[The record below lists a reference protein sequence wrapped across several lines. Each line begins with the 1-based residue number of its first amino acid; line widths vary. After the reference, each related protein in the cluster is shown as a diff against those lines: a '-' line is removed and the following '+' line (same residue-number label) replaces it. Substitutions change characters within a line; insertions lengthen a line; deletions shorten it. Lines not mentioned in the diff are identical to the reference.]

1 MFDNNKF
8 TLPPLSK
15 VQTADEAEQLAK
27 DWQIWAAE
35 QSQSYGEVMAD
46 QVYFEELAKK
56 FDLTE
61 IFKENGII

>member
-1 MFDNNKF
+1 MLDKF
-8 TLPPLSK
+8 KLPPLSHVK
-15 VQTADEAEQLAK
+15 SRDEAEQLAK
-27 DWQIWAAE
+27 DWQIHAAE
-35 QSQSYGEVMAD
+35 ISQSYGEVMAD